1 MKNLIRLLAL
11 SLFFPIAAQAELSQK
26 FGDIEVHYNALATSE
41 LRPEIAKN
49 YKIDRSQNR
58 GLVTISV
65 LKKNNLGVAQPI
77 QAELGVNAANL
88 NSQLTNI
95 DMREVREGG
104 AIYYLGEYR
113 LSPPDT
119 LKFTVTVKPQGAT
132 ASHKVEF
139 QQKFYR

>member
-1 MKNLIRLLAL
+1 MKYLIRLFAL
-11 SLFFPIAAQAELSQK
+11 SLFFSLSAQAELSQK

-41 LRPEIAKN
+41 LQPEIAKN

-58 GLVTISV
+58 GLVTISI
-65 LKKNNLGVAQPI
+65 LKKNKLGVAQPI
-77 QAELGVNAANL
+77 QAELGVNAVNL

-95 DMREVREGG
+95 DMREVKEGG

-119 LKFTVTVKPQGAT
+119 LKFTVNVKPRGASE
-132 ASHKVEF
+132 SHKVEF
-139 QQKFYR
+139 QQKFFR

>member
-11 SLFFPIAAQAELSQK
+11 SLFFPFAAQAELSQK
-26 FGDIEVHYNALATSE
+26 FGNIEVHYNARATSE

-77 QAELGVNAANL
+77 QAELEVNAVNL
-88 NSQLTNI
+88 NSQLTNV
-95 DMREVREGG
+95 DMREVQESG

-119 LKFTVTVKPQGAT
+119 LKFTVTVKPRGAT

-139 QQKFYR
+139 QQKFFR

>member
-1 MKNLIRLLAL
+1 M
-11 SLFFPIAAQAELSQK
+11 
-26 FGDIEVHYNALATSE
+26 T
-41 LRPEIAKN
+41 
-49 YKIDRSQNR
+49 
-58 GLVTISV
+58 
-65 LKKNNLGVAQPI
+65 QPI
-77 QAELGVNAANL
+77 QAELDVSAANL

-132 ASHKVEF
+132 APHKVEF